1 MGPAPSMRGSVMF
14 DNIIKFPHD
23 ASRRT
28 VTQRRRASSNGF
40 SSFSNDAAEKIRE
53 MAMQILLGHVGTGSQ
68 TPSISGYPFAS
79 FGIAAAPWGRDAV
92 RPRSHLSMMGHPSA
106 FLHPTMSIK
115 PSPVAKR
122 EGRRSR

>member
-1 MGPAPSMRGSVMF
+1 MF

-40 SSFSNDAAEKIRE
+40 SSFSNDAVEKIRE

-106 FLHPTMSIK
+106 SSIRLCQ
-115 PSPVAKR
+115 SNQA
-122 EGRRSR
+122 RSRREKDDDPGRAEPNLILPVL